1 MKRFVLFLSL
11 VLLAG
16 CVPQQARPQPPQ
28 VELVSFS
35 LVSLD
40 PFTGFADLDVRL
52 RLTNP
57 NSFTLPLLDST
68 LSAELAGA
76 GFSMTLP
83 ALELPSNTP
92 RETQTRLR
100 LPIAQGVQALASL
113 VSGRP
118 TRFRLQ
124 GEMQA
129 RIGPVNVPIGP
140 FTLVDRDV
148 TVNLNFTPPT
158 LRLVEIRF
166 ENGTFKLVLETQN
179 PNPIGFNLEGPV
191 RLLIGGRNV
200 AEANAQIA
208 SRPGNTSR
216 GELSIRIQGFPGL
229 GNVQVQANL
238 VARIPGILERPV
250 VQVLEGFLR

>member
-100 LPIAQGVQALASL
+100 VPIAQGVQALASL

-129 RIGPVNVPIGP
+129 RVGPVNVPIGP

-179 PNPIGFNLEGPV
+179 PNPIGFN
-191 RLLIGGRNV
+191 
-200 AEANAQIA
+200 
-208 SRPGNTSR
+208 
-216 GELSIRIQGFPGL
+216 
-229 GNVQVQANL
+229 
-238 VARIPGILERPV
+238 
-250 VQVLEGFLR
+250 